1 MSNGEG
7 DIMDEKRRDR
17 RLDLDVT
24 LELSRIDE
32 GDGVTT
38 IKLVHVEVSDLSRSG
53 IGFKTKQELN
63 LGSFYDT
70 KLQIWTKDIIEA
82 IIKIARC
89 EEVDGEYHY
98 GATFVGM
105 IDKDALKID
114 VYRMFFES
122 EENKA
127 NL

>member
-1 MSNGEG
+1 ME
-7 DIMDEKRRDR
+7 EKRKDR

-24 LELSRIDE
+24 LELSRIDDA
-32 GDGVTT
+32 DGITT
-38 IKLVHVEVSDLSRSG
+38 IKLVHVDVLDLSRGG

-63 LGSFYDT
+63 VGSFYDT

-82 IIKIARC
+82 IVKIVRRNKD
-89 EEVDGEYHY
+89 EDGYYHY

-114 VYRMFFES
+114 VYRMFYENEES
-122 EENKA
+122 KNK
-127 NL
+127 

>member
-1 MSNGEG
+1 ME
-7 DIMDEKRRDR
+7 EKRKDR

-24 LELSRIDE
+24 LELSRIDDE
-32 GDGVTT
+32 DGITT
-38 IKLVHVEVSDLSRSG
+38 IKLVHVEVCDLSRGG

-63 LGSFYDT
+63 VGSFYNT

-82 IIKIARC
+82 IVKIVRC
-89 EEVDGEYHY
+89 KEEDDMYHY

-114 VYRMFFES
+114 VYRMFYEV
-122 EENKA
+122 EENQK
-127 NL
+127 

>member
-1 MSNGEG
+1 ME
-7 DIMDEKRRDR
+7 EKRKDR

-32 GDGVTT
+32 ADGVTT
-38 IKLVHVEVSDLSRSG
+38 IKLVHVDVFDLSRGG
-53 IGFKTKQELN
+53 IGFTTKQELN
-63 LGSFYDT
+63 VGSFYDT

-82 IIKIARC
+82 IVKIARC
-89 EEVDGEYHY
+89 DKVGDEYHY

-114 VYRMFFES
+114 VYRMFYES
-122 EENKA
+122 EEKNK
-127 NL
+127 